1 MDPLKYKI
9 EEVIKFLNPF
19 LPIANSHVVNF
30 ITKNV
35 WETVIPE
42 DIKYDMNIY
51 GSNNLLLKF
60 WTNNPST
67 NSLSKFVALARCY
80 ILETYPTCYFKKRDN
95 VLKSLDIDLNE
106 VYKLKEFMSAKKKHE
121 VEILTSIIN
130 AFSELMDV
138 NVIVDIGGGKGYLSS
153 LLALAH
159 NLNVLGIDSQ
169 SINSEGARNRTIKF
183 EKYWTSISKNNAKS
197 NSIIKEKLNNYE
209 EYYEKYKRK
218 PIVIDK
224 TYKQVTEYV
233 TDHTNIA
240 ALVEKK
246 FDAIKN
252 KRAGLVG
259 LHTCVNVGCC
269 YHLLEEEFTI
279 DPIWQDVKE
288 ALNSEKCYGFP
299 VSQFLKNKQFKLG
312 RDARM
317 CASQSPEKIFNLK
330 DLEYPTKPLF
340 YRALLQLYLEQEIG
354 LNEIKRQHVGRLA
367 HKCSTFNEY
376 VHKAV
381 KRLKLDDVQV
391 DDEKIYNLYQ
401 THLLEFEKLKIFFLL
416 KQALAP
422 VIEGLILMDRL
433 LYLYEQGI
441 TEAFVAELFDPLRS
455 PRNHA
460 IIALNKEITIKSIS

>member
-259 LHTCVNVGCC
+259 LHTLNVGCC

-299 VSQFLKNKQFKLG
+299 
-312 RDARM
+312 
-317 CASQSPEKIFNLK
+317 
-330 DLEYPTKPLF
+330 LEYPTKPLF